1 MQEVSGPVVA
11 IVLVLCAVFVP
22 VSFLGGLA
30 GELYRQFAITI
41 AVSVVISGIVALTL
55 TPALCALLL
64 KPGHGE
70 PWLPFRVFNRGFDW
84 LTRALHRRRRLL
96 PAPCRGRAGRRRA
109 DARRDLVAVPAGAR
123 RARAGRG
130 PGLRLPRDDAAAGR
144 LARPHD
150 RDHGAGDRRRDA
162 EPGGRRAW
170 SRSRASTSCPAR
182 RRPMRACP
190 SSPSRTGRSAPI
202 RGSTRATSRPPSRRS
217 TPTSATGS

>member
-1 MQEVSGPVVA
+1 MQEVSGPLVA

-84 LTRALHRRRRLL
+84 LTRRFIGGTGFFLRHAVVAL
-96 PAPCRGRAGRRRA
+96 AV
-109 DARRDLVAVPAGAR
+109 VALMLGVTWWLFQRVPGG
-123 RARAGRG
+123 ARAGRG
-130 PGLRLPRDDAAAGR
+130 PGLRLPRDDAAAGG
-144 LARPHD
+144 LPRPD
-150 RDHGAGDRRRDA
+150 D
-162 EPGGRRAW
+162 
-170 SRSRASTSCPAR
+170 SRSPR
-182 RRPMRACP
+182 R
-190 SSPSRTGRSAPI
+190 
-202 RGSTRATSRPPSRRS
+202 
-217 TPTSATGS
+217 